1 MYVEDTGDEPKCV
14 ICDSEEECE
23 HFVACIDHTFLECSS
38 GELYERVWDFRT
50 EIESRFL
57 VLLKAGKPI
66 AWEDADLE
74 QIWQQAINDFATEP
88 KELSL
93 DMDAYFRFLVE
104 LLQDAGAL
112 KHPGSVVDDQGPRF
126 TSTVSLLF
134 ADKPEYVID
143 KALKNLK
150 QMLFRV

>member
-1 MYVEDTGDEPKCV
+1 MGFY
-14 ICDSEEECE
+14 SE
-23 HFVACIDHTFLECSS
+23 VQ
-38 GELYERVWDFRT
+38 RVVDLLQGNY
-50 EIESRFL
+50 EIEF
-57 VLLKAGKPI
+57 AAI
-66 AWEDADLE
+66 AR
-74 QIWQQAINDFATEP
+74 INDFATEP

-134 ADKPEYVID
+134 ADKPEHVID